1 MLSMLN
7 LTLGKKIQTVYV
19 ILHLQGDGEHN
30 VEDKSK
36 YKNIFKKNKHML
48 IFDIYIIYVP
58 SFVQIGPPGT

>member
-36 YKNIFKKNKHML
+36 YKNIFKKKTHVN
-48 IFDIYIIYVP
+48 I
-58 SFVQIGPPGT
+58 

>member
-19 ILHLQGDGEHN
+19 MLHLQGDGEHN

-36 YKNIFKKNKHML
+36 YKKKTNPHVNI
-48 IFDIYIIYVP
+48 
-58 SFVQIGPPGT
+58 

>member
-1 MLSMLN
+1 M
-7 LTLGKKIQTVYV
+7 
-19 ILHLQGDGEHN
+19 LHLQGDGEHN

-36 YKNIFKKNKHML
+36 YKNIFKKKHML